1 MTRQSKPISPGHTFD
16 MTSVFVTAIE
26 IIDIQILNYGHSC
39 TYPQNWLANDSHTFP
54 RDARRQMA

>member
-1 MTRQSKPISPGHTFD
+1 